1 MKKILFLSLGVFL
14 MAACGNDNNAEQ
26 TDSAPTLLD
35 SINAIEQAV
44 GNPGTVYTADTAEM
58 LVNLYNRFVNEFPED
73 SLTPIFMMRTA
84 EIEINRGYLE
94 KGIAIFDTILD
105 KYTPGGFE
113 GYADCMY
120 MKAVYLDR
128 DAENCDQAVAA
139 YNAFIETFPDHYL
152 VPDAKNSMKL
162 SQKSQQEL
170 LSTVHQWEKKNK

>member
-26 TDSAPTLLD
+26 TDLLD

-84 EIEINRGYLE
+84 EIEINRGYRRRASPFSTPSSTNIPPAASRAMP
-94 KGIAIFDTILD
+94 IACT
-105 KYTPGGFE
+105 
-113 GYADCMY
+113 
-120 MKAVYLDR
+120 
-128 DAENCDQAVAA
+128 
-139 YNAFIETFPDHYL
+139 
-152 VPDAKNSMKL
+152 
-162 SQKSQQEL
+162 
-170 LSTVHQWEKKNK
+170 